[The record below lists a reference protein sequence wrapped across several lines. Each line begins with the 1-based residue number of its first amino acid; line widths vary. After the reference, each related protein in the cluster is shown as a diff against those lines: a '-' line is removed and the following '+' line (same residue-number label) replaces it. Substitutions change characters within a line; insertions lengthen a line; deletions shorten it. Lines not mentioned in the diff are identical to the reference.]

1 MTAMDAERARSS
13 DPSLLQIASFFGRY
27 ANLTLGGGSATSAV
41 MHSEIVEK
49 RHWINDDQ
57 FGLSFALGRLTP
69 GTNLLA
75 CCTAIGWILRGS
87 SGAIV
92 ALLASSIPCAIMVV
106 ILTALFARWQEN
118 SFAQAAIQGAVAAAV
133 GITVK
138 TCWTIA
144 HPYFKPGS
152 RVRVLAIA
160 AAAFLLHVGG
170 LSAISVLLI
179 AVVVGFILPVQK

>member
-1 MTAMDAERARSS
+1 MTVMDAEKARSS
-13 DPSLLQIASFFGRY
+13 NPSLPQIASFFGRY

-41 MHSEIVEK
+41 MHGEIVGK

-75 CCTAIGWILRGS
+75 CCTAIGWILRGL
-87 SGAIV
+87 SGAVV
-92 ALLASSIPCAIMVV
+92 ALLASSLPCTIIVV

-152 RVRVLAIA
+152 RVRVVAIA
-160 AAAFLLHVGG
+160 SAAFLLHVVGACPP
-170 LSAISVLLI
+170 SACC
-179 AVVVGFILPVQK
+179 